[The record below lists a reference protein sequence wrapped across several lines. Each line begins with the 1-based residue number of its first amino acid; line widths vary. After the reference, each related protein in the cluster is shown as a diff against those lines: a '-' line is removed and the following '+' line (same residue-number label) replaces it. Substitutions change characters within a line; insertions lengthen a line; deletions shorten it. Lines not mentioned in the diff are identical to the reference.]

1 MHPDCRLLI
10 LQGKHAS
17 CCGEDVAL
25 GESPQR
31 RPLDAAQDEVRV
43 DADASSN
50 VGCSDLMFVLIV
62 DESYDA

>member
-1 MHPDCRLLI
+1 MHPDCRLLG
-10 LQGKHAS
+10 LQRKHAS

-43 DADASSN
+43 DADAS
-50 VGCSDLMFVLIV
+50 LMSAAAI
-62 DESYDA
+62 